1 MRRGYFLYLFLL
13 LVVIGRQS
21 VRADEEYISRP
32 SFQEGECNRERAEK
46 AAEQA
51 YGWTSLTLA
60 VLNNDPARVKELLD
74 RGGNINTTDT
84 LNRSL
89 LLLALKHNLDDMGRL
104 LIERGVNVNLLMAT
118 RRNRRTWVSNTA
130 LTVALRQKNFE
141 MAKLLLQK
149 GATPAVAPGDENI
162 TSRTV
167 VQWAEAMRR
176 PDIIQFLRE
185 QGVREKASSQAP
197 ESVSGEGRRVVF
209 QSEGFDPKNQGTGK
223 PNLERYRVEEET
235 HRSGGGFSVSYFL
248 TIQNSPN
255 RILIANAD
263 LPAGKEGDTGIG
275 AQSLSLKWLQ
285 EGRLILARWSNGSRD
300 SGLQEEIQRLI
311 LSVEGNQVQ
320 PVFKTRFQEYHRFG
334 QGISIA
340 GEEEWVSGKKEG
352 ELVLNRT
359 ETHDELLSRSPDYRP
374 TPRILRMAESNGDTV
389 FVIGLRLRNQYTFR
403 LQGNR
408 LVCVSARKYFLGGN
422 ELPLLNIA
430 EFAGFTLPRLW
441 DLNPGTR
448 GDLFC
453 KGTLYLGETEPL
465 RSEPLYG
472 DL

>member
-1 MRRGYFLYLFLL
+1 
-13 LVVIGRQS
+13 
-21 VRADEEYISRP
+21 
-32 SFQEGECNRERAEK
+32 
-46 AAEQA
+46 
-51 YGWTSLTLA
+51 
-60 VLNNDPARVKELLD
+60 
-74 RGGNINTTDT
+74 
-84 LNRSL
+84 
-89 LLLALKHNLDDMGRL
+89 
-104 LIERGVNVNLLMAT
+104 
-118 RRNRRTWVSNTA
+118 
-130 LTVALRQKNFE
+130 
-141 MAKLLLQK
+141 
-149 GATPAVAPGDENI
+149 VAPGDENI
-162 TSRTV
+162 TSRTL
-167 VQWAEAMRR
+167 VQWAEAMKR

-185 QGVREKASSQAP
+185 QGVQEKAAPQSS
-197 ESVSGEGRRVVF
+197 ESASGDGCRVLF
-209 QSEGFDPKNQGTGK
+209 QSEGFERENKGTEK
-223 PNLERYRVEEET
+223 PNPERYRVEEET
-235 HRSGGGFSVSYFL
+235 HRNNAGRSVSYYL

-255 RILIANAD
+255 RILIDNAD
-263 LPAGKEGDTGIG
+263 LPADKEAGARIG
-275 AQSLSLKWLQ
+275 VQYVSLKWLQ
-285 EGRLILARWSNGSRD
+285 KGRLILVRWSNGYRD

-311 LSVEGNQVQ
+311 LSVEGNQIQ
-320 PVFKTRFQEYHRFG
+320 PVFKTRFAEYHRFG

-352 ELVLNRT
+352 ELVLTRT

-408 LVCVSARKYFLGGN
+408 LVCVSAQKYFLGGN

-465 RSEPLYG
+465 RSESLYG
-472 DL
+472 NF